1 MKRSFITFGL
11 LVAAAFALTNCAEK
25 ESIAPVQKE
34 TVETV
39 PFQVTANFAETKT
52 VNEGLSTK
60 WEEDDQI
67 KLAYSFDVSNHTITG
82 EFNAPF
88 TTENA
93 DGVFTGNVEL
103 DDALSAVI
111 AVVGK
116 LELKAVY
123 PYGSDGVLPKST
135 VQKGYNSTAH
145 LAGPAIPLVG
155 SVTVE
160 TSFADLLKGKLT
172 TPEILLDHVAS
183 VLEVEVT
190 NNSKEPI
197 VINRVSFGVGAD
209 VKATTEVEN
218 GESLAVGEKATV
230 YIVVE
235 PETINPEDGN
245 IKFWVNDTPQ
255 EVKVVE
261 PLTLNAGR
269 IRQMHF
275 DYKGDYP
282 ELYAVADVA
291 VEMTADRIV
300 PCVKT
305 LIDYNY
311 LKEWAANL
319 KAQENIED
327 LLKDVLVSVT
337 MRDLE
342 AAYNTLGGLPGFEKQ
357 IEIVSGSARYVEKVN
372 YEVSDYLASYIEDIK
387 KVKDVESLI
396 ALLDDFMSYYKVSG
410 TKDQILGGV
419 GVVSDYIKDFS
430 ATLINYAAYLGIDLK
445 DSFIL
450 DMILSSLEKSVTGWL
465 NLNIVDIL
473 AETVKNPDSPL
484 AIFVEFM
491 FSQTAIRDAILDSI
505 VNVIKG
511 IEDATNG
518 SIADTNEAWKQAGI
532 LSAQTTALYQ
542 AKIAAQKVV
551 EKNFNQL
558 NQNELD
564 KLNNSVWGIF
574 RMILNWDKTKAVFE
588 ELNITAVY
596 DIFQQIA
603 VKIEE
608 VVMYEEGPYTIV
620 SEPAIADIPVL
631 TPSQLAELIAE

>member
-52 VNEGLSTK
+52 VNDGLSTK
-60 WEEDDQI
+60 WEKGDQI
-67 KLAYSFDVSNHTITG
+67 NLSYSFEVAGQTFAG

-103 DDALSAVI
+103 DDALTTII
-111 AVVGK
+111 ALAGK
-116 LELKAVY
+116 LEMKAVY

-160 TSFADLLKGKLT
+160 TSFADLLKGNLT
-172 TPEILLDHVAS
+172 TPEILLNHVAS
-183 VLEVEVT
+183 VVEVEVT

-197 VINRVSFGVGAD
+197 VINRVSFGVGSN
-209 VKATTEVEN
+209 VKASTEVEN

-230 YIVVE
+230 YVVVE
-235 PETINPEDGN
+235 PATINPKDGN

-255 EVKVVE
+255 EIKVVE
-261 PLTLNAGR
+261 PVTLNAGK
-269 IRQMHF
+269 IRKMHF

-319 KAQENIED
+319 KAQENIEA
-327 LLKDVLVSVT
+327 LLQEVLVAVVAG
-337 MRDLE
+337 DLE
-342 AAYNTLGGLPGFEKQ
+342 SAYHTLGGLPGFEHQ
-357 IEIVSGSARYVEKVN
+357 IEIVSGFARYVEKVN
-372 YEVSDYLASYIEDIK
+372 YEVSDYLSSYIEDIK
-387 KVKDVESLI
+387 NVKDVESLI

-419 GVVSDYIKDFS
+419 GVLSDYITDFS
-430 ATLINYAAYLGIDLK
+430 QMIASWFPNSNSILVQTTIKFVENKLK
-445 DSFIL
+445 ELL
-450 DMILSSLEKSVTGWL
+450 DV
-465 NLNIVDIL
+465 NIVDIM
-473 AETVKNPDSPL
+473 AEAVADPDSWQAKAL
-484 AIFVEFM
+484 DWM

-505 VNVIKG
+505 VNVIKD
-511 IEDATNG
+511 IEDTTNG

-532 LSAQTTALYQ
+532 LAAQTTALYQ
-542 AKIAAQKVV
+542 AKIAAQKDV
-551 EKNFNQL
+551 EKNFNQV

-588 ELNITAVY
+588 ELHITAVY

>member
-52 VNEGLSTK
+52 VNDGLSTK
-60 WEEDDQI
+60 WEKGDQI
-67 KLAYSFDVSNHTITG
+67 NLSYNFEVAGQTFAG

-103 DDALSAVI
+103 DDALTTII
-111 AVVGK
+111 ALAGK
-116 LELKAVY
+116 LEMKAVY

-172 TPEILLDHVAS
+172 TPEILLNHVAS
-183 VLEVEVT
+183 VVEVEVT

-197 VINRVSFGVGAD
+197 VINRVSFGVGAN

-230 YIVVE
+230 YVVVE
-235 PETINPEDGN
+235 PATINPKDGN

-255 EVKVVE
+255 EIKVVE
-261 PLTLNAGR
+261 PVTLNAGK
-269 IRQMHF
+269 IRKMHF

-319 KAQENIED
+319 KAQENIEA
-327 LLKDVLVSVT
+327 LLQEVLVAVVAG
-337 MRDLE
+337 DLE
-342 AAYNTLGGLPGFEKQ
+342 SAYHTLGGLPGFEHQ
-357 IEIVSGSARYVEKVN
+357 IEIVSGFARYVEKVN
-372 YEVSDYLASYIEDIK
+372 YEVSDYLSSYIEDIK
-387 KVKDVESLI
+387 NVKDVESLI

-419 GVVSDYIKDFS
+419 GVLSDYITDFS
-430 ATLINYAAYLGIDLK
+430 QMIASWFPNSNSILVQTTIKFVENKLK
-445 DSFIL
+445 ELL
-450 DMILSSLEKSVTGWL
+450 DV
-465 NLNIVDIL
+465 NIVDIM
-473 AETVKNPDSPL
+473 AEAVADPDSWQAKAL
-484 AIFVEFM
+484 DWM

-532 LSAQTTALYQ
+532 LAAQTTALYQ
-542 AKIAAQKVV
+542 AKIAAQKDV
-551 EKNFNQL
+551 EKNFNQV

-588 ELNITAVY
+588 ELHITAVY

>member
-52 VNEGLSTK
+52 VNDGLRTK
-60 WEEDDQI
+60 WEEGDQI
-67 KLAYSFDVSNHTITG
+67 NLSYSLEVAGQTFAG
-82 EFNAPF
+82 EFNTPF

-93 DGVFTGNVEL
+93 DGVFTSNVEL
-103 DDALSAVI
+103 DDILTSI
-111 AVVGK
+111 ITLVGK
-116 LELKAVY
+116 LEMKAVY
-123 PYGSDGVLPKST
+123 PYGSDGSLPKST
-135 VQKGYNSTAH
+135 VQEGYNSTKH

-155 SVTVE
+155 SVTLE
-160 TSFADLLKGKLT
+160 TSWADLFKGKFT
-172 TPEILLDHVAS
+172 TPSLKLNHVAS

-197 VINRVSFGVGAD
+197 VINRVSFGVGSD

-275 DYKGDYP
+275 DYEGDYP

-291 VEMTADRIV
+291 AEMTADRIV

-319 KAQENIED
+319 KAQENIEA
-327 LLKDVLVSVT
+327 LLQEVLVAVVAG
-337 MRDLE
+337 DLE
-342 AAYNTLGGLPGFEKQ
+342 SAYHTLGGLPGFEHQ

-372 YEVSDYLASYIEDIK
+372 YEVSDYLTSYIEDIK
-387 KVKDVESLI
+387 KVKDVESLLGI
-396 ALLDDFMSYYKVSG
+396 LDEFMSYYKVSG
-410 TKDQILGGV
+410 TKDQILDGV
-419 GVVSDYIKDFS
+419 GVLSDYITDFS
-430 ATLINYAAYLGIDLK
+430 QMIASWFPNS
-445 DSFIL
+445 DSFLLQTTIKFVENKLKELL
-450 DMILSSLEKSVTGWL
+450 DV
-465 NLNIVDIL
+465 NIVDIM
-473 AETVKNPDSPL
+473 AEAVADPDSWQAKAL
-484 AIFVEFM
+484 DWM

-542 AKIAAQKVV
+542 AKIAAQKVI

>member
-52 VNEGLSTK
+52 VNDGLSTK
-60 WEEDDQI
+60 WEKGDQI
-67 KLAYSFDVSNHTITG
+67 NLSYSFEVAGQTFAG

-103 DDALSAVI
+103 DDALTTII
-111 AVVGK
+111 ALAGK
-116 LELKAVY
+116 LEMKAVY

-135 VQKGYNSTAH
+135 VQKGYNNTAH

-172 TPEILLDHVAS
+172 TPEILLNHVAS
-183 VLEVEVT
+183 VVEVEVT

-197 VINRVSFGVGAD
+197 VINRVSFGVGSD

-230 YIVVE
+230 YVVVE
-235 PETINPEDGN
+235 PATINPEDGN

-255 EVKVVE
+255 EIKVVE
-261 PLTLNAGR
+261 PVTLNAGK
-269 IRQMHF
+269 IRKMHF

-319 KAQENIED
+319 KAQESIKT
-327 LLKDVLVSVT
+327 LLQEVLVAVT
-337 MRDLE
+337 AGDLE

-372 YEVSDYLASYIEDIK
+372 YEVSDYLTSYIEDIK
-387 KVKDVESLI
+387 KIKDVQSLI

-419 GVVSDYIKDFS
+419 GVLSQYITDFS
-430 ATLINYAAYLGIDLK
+430 QVLASWFPNSNNILIQTTIK
-445 DSFIL
+445 WV
-450 DMILSSLEKSVTGWL
+450 ETKL
-465 NLNIVDIL
+465 NEFLNFNIVDL
-473 AETVKNPDSPL
+473 LEEAVADPDSWEAKL
-484 AIFVEFM
+484 FDWM

-532 LSAQTTALYQ
+532 LSARTTALYQ

-558 NQNELD
+558 NQCELD

>member
-52 VNEGLSTK
+52 VNDGLSTK
-60 WEEDDQI
+60 WETGDQI
-67 KLAYSFDVSNHTITG
+67 SLSYSLEVAGQTFAG
-82 EFNAPF
+82 EFNTPL

-93 DGVFTGNVEL
+93 DGVFTSNVEL
-103 DDALSAVI
+103 DDALTTII
-111 AVVGK
+111 ALAGK
-116 LELKAVY
+116 LEMKAVY

-135 VQKGYNSTAH
+135 VQEGYNSTKH

-160 TSFADLLKGKLT
+160 TSIADLLKGKLT

-183 VLEVEVT
+183 VVEVEVT

-197 VINRVSFGVGAD
+197 VINRVSFGVGSN

-230 YIVVE
+230 YVVVE
-235 PETINPEDGN
+235 PATINPEDGN

-255 EVKVVE
+255 EIKVVE
-261 PLTLNAGR
+261 PVTLNAGK
-269 IRQMHF
+269 IRKMHF

-300 PCVKT
+300 PSVKT

-319 KAQENIED
+319 KAQENIEA
-327 LLKDVLVSVT
+327 LLQEVLVSVVAG
-337 MRDLE
+337 DLE
-342 AAYNTLGGLPGFEKQ
+342 SAYHTLGGLPGFEHQ
-357 IEIVSGSARYVEKVN
+357 IEIVSGFARYVEKVN
-372 YEVSDYLASYIEDIK
+372 YEVSDYLSSYIEDIK

-410 TKDQILGGV
+410 TKDQLLGGI
-419 GVVSDYIKDFS
+419 GVLSDYITDFS
-430 ATLINYAAYLGIDLK
+430 QMIASWFPNSNSILVQTAIKLAETKLK
-445 DSFIL
+445 ELL
-450 DMILSSLEKSVTGWL
+450 DV
-465 NLNIVDIL
+465 NIVDIM
-473 AETVKNPDSPL
+473 AEAVADPDSWQAKAL
-484 AIFVEFM
+484 DWM

-532 LSAQTTALYQ
+532 LSARTTALYQ